1 MAPEKIHDDH
11 IQELADIFRLLGDAN
26 RLKVIMTCR
35 DESVAVGD
43 IVKKTGLSQPL
54 VSHHLRLLKAARL
67 LRSEKQ
73 GKQARVAFERGVY
86 GGVLEQPVY
95 EALEAGAEGGVGFQ
109 QVKKAGREPAFARR
123 RRET

>member
-1 MAPEKIHDDH
+1 MAPEKIHDDY

-35 DESVAVGD
+35 DEGVAVGD

-73 GKQARVAFERGVY
+73 GKQVFY
-86 GGVLEQPVY
+86 ML
-95 EALEAGAEGGVGFQ
+95 LDDH
-109 QVKKAGREPAFARR
+109 VKCVIEDMLTHINEPK
-123 RRET
+123 EE

>member
-11 IQELADIFRLLGDAN
+11 IQELAYIFRLLGDAN

-73 GKQARVAFERGVY
+73 GKQVFY
-86 GGVLEQPVY
+86 ML
-95 EALEAGAEGGVGFQ
+95 LDDH
-109 QVKKAGREPAFARR
+109 VKCVIEDMLTHINEPK
-123 RRET
+123 EE

>member
-1 MAPEKIHDDH
+1 MVSEKIHDDH

-35 DESVAVGD
+35 NESVAVGD

-73 GKQARVAFERGVY
+73 GKQVFY
-86 GGVLEQPVY
+86 ML
-95 EALEAGAEGGVGFQ
+95 LDDH
-109 QVKKAGREPAFARR
+109 VKCVIEDMLTHINEPK
-123 RRET
+123 EE